1 MLRAA
6 SWFVVSLLLLVS
18 LLSVAGYSVTTA
30 ESADAAM
37 KLCESGQ
44 RFDIIISD
52 IEMPG
57 MNGYECAKAV
67 KTSSAWGSTP
77 MVALSSHSSPAD
89 MERGREVGFNDY
101 VAKFDRDALLQSL
114 SQTLAMHGGAA

>member
-1 MLRAA
+1 MQ
-6 SWFVVSLLLLVS
+6 
-18 LLSVAGYSVTTA
+18 
-30 ESADAAM
+30 
-37 KLCESGQ
+37 LCESGQ
-44 RFDIIISD
+44 QFDVIISD

-57 MNGYECAKAV
+57 MDGYEFAKAV
-67 KTSSAWGSTP
+67 KTSNAWGNTP
-77 MVALSSHSSPAD
+77 MVALSSHSSAAD